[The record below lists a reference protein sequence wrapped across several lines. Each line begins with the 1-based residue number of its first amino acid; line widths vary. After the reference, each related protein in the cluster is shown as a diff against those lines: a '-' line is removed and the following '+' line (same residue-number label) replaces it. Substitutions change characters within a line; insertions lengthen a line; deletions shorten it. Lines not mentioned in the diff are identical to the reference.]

1 MNNSWI
7 TCDECSELFRE
18 GFAIENDHGYF
29 CSSKCM
35 VDFENALVDAGVIRR
50 LQYGEEPELV
60 YGH

>member
-7 TCDECSELFRE
+7 TCDECSELYRE
-18 GFAIENDHGYF
+18 SHGIENDHGYF
-29 CSSKCM
+29 CGSKCM

-60 YGH
+60 YG